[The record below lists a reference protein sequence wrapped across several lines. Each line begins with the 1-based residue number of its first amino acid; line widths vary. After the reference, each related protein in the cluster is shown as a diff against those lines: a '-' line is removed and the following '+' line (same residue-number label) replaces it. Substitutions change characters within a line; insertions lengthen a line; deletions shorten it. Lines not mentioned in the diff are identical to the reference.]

1 MPRRGSVLVKRNFR
15 RFLALAG
22 TALVVSACSAS
33 QSESDTTVNSA
44 EKAENYPLISQY
56 SSPSGTYLAGL
67 VAGHNRDYSIAAD
80 LMLHTL
86 EASPE
91 DPRLLARSF
100 LLTAST
106 GRDKEAIEL
115 SSRLLAVSPD
125 QALAH
130 LVLLIDAVKREDW
143 DEAQS
148 RIEAAPK
155 VGINTVLQ
163 PMFSAWTDLAKD
175 DLDKALEKL
184 EPLSK
189 KDGFKTLYGIQIAL
203 LKDLG
208 GRPDA
213 AKDDYLTLLSSTEQP
228 TLRQVN
234 IVADF
239 LNRQGDQ
246 EAATGLLET
255 YLQENPE
262 NAIATHALQQLAAGE
277 GLERVISKPGDA
289 FAEILFGFASL
300 HAQEKAY
307 DTGLVY
313 ANQALKLRPEYEEA
327 KILVGEI
334 MQTQGRSRDAIDL
347 YKTIP
352 LQSPYAWT
360 VGLRIADEMD
370 SLGLEA
376 ETLETLKQLATL
388 RPERFEPYLRKGNL
402 LRASEK
408 YADSAEA
415 YEQAIKRIDDQDS
428 RFWSLYYFRGIAYE
442 RTKKWPKAEADFLK
456 ALELSPDQPHVLNYL
471 AYSWV
476 EQQKN
481 LPEAEQ
487 MLVKAVELRPDD
499 GYVVDSLGWV
509 YYKLG
514 KYENAVDYLE
524 RAIEL
529 KAEDPVINDH
539 LGDAY
544 WQVGRHHEAR
554 FQWRR
559 ALSFDPEEEQ
569 VELIKAKIDKGISS
583 SVTDI

>member
-1 MPRRGSVLVKRNFR
+1 MPRHGSMLVKGNFR
-15 RFLALAG
+15 RFLTLAG
-22 TALVVSACSAS
+22 TALVLSACSAS
-33 QSESDTTVNSA
+33 QSESDITANTA
-44 EKAENYPLISQY
+44 AKGENVPLISQY

-67 VAGHNRDYSIAAD
+67 VAGHNRDYSIATD

-100 LLTAST
+100 LLAASV
-106 GRDKEAIEL
+106 GRDKESIDL

-143 DEAQS
+143 DEAQI
-148 RIEAAPK
+148 RIDAAPK

-175 DLDKALEKL
+175 DLNKALSNL
-184 EPLSK
+184 ESLSK
-189 KDGFKTLYGIQIAL
+189 KEGFKTLYGIQIAL

-208 GRPDA
+208 GRPEDA
-213 AKDDYLTLLSSTEQP
+213 RNDYLALLSTAKQP

-239 LNRQGDQ
+239 LNRQGDT
-246 EAATGLLET
+246 EAAQGLLET
-255 YLQENPE
+255 YLNGDPE
-262 NAIATHALQQLAAGE
+262 NAIATHSLQKLASGE
-277 GLERVISKPGDA
+277 GLDRVINTPGDA

-334 MQTQGRSRDAIDL
+334 MQTQGRSRDAIEL
-347 YKTIP
+347 YKTIS
-352 LQSPYAWT
+352 LESPYAWT
-360 VGLRIADEMD
+360 VGLRIADELD
-370 SLGLEA
+370 ALGLEA
-376 ETLETLKQLATL
+376 ETLETLKQLSSL
-388 RPERFEPYLRKGNL
+388 RPERFEPYLRRGNL

-408 YADSAEA
+408 YTASALA
-415 YEQAIKRIDDQDS
+415 YQQAIERIDEENP
-428 RFWSLYYFRGIAYE
+428 RYWSLYYFRGIAYE

-456 ALELSPDQPHVLNYL
+456 ALDLSPDQPHVLNYL

-481 LPEAEQ
+481 LPEAEE
-487 MLVKAVELRPDD
+487 MLIKAVELRPED

-509 YYKLG
+509 YYQLG
-514 KYENAVDYLE
+514 KYKSAVDYLE

-544 WQVGRHHEAR
+544 WRVGRRHEAR

-569 VELIKAKIDKGISS
+569 VELIKIKIDKGISS
-583 SVTDI
+583 SVSDS

>member
-33 QSESDTTVNSA
+33 QSESDTSVNSA
-44 EKAENYPLISQY
+44 EKVGNYPLISQY

-80 LMLHTL
+80 LMLHAL

-175 DLDKALEKL
+175 DLDKALKKL

-208 GRPDA
+208 GRPDS
-213 AKDDYLTLLSSTEQP
+213 AKDDYLTLLSSTEKP

-277 GLERVISKPGDA
+277 GLERVIRKPGDA

-334 MQTQGRSRDAIDL
+334 MQTQGRSRDAINL

-370 SLGLEA
+370 LLGLEA

-388 RPERFEPYLRKGNL
+388 RPERFEPYLRRGNL
-402 LRASEK
+402 LRAAEK

-442 RTKKWPKAEADFLK
+442 RTKKWPEAEADFLK

-487 MLVKAVELRPDD
+487 MLVKAVELRPED

-544 WQVGRHHEAR
+544 WQVGRQHEAR

-569 VELIKAKIDKGISS
+569 VELIKAKIDKGLSS

>member
-1 MPRRGSVLVKRNFR
+1 MPRRGSVLVKQNFR
-15 RFLALAG
+15 RFLALTG
-22 TALVVSACSAS
+22 TALIVSACSVS
-33 QSESDTTVNSA
+33 QSESDTSANSA
-44 EKAENYPLISQY
+44 VTTAEYPLISPY

-67 VAGHNRDYSIAAD
+67 VAGHSRDYSIAAD
-80 LMLHTL
+80 LMLHAL

-91 DPRLLARSF
+91 DPQLLARSF
-100 LLTAST
+100 LLTASV
-106 GRDKEAIEL
+106 GRDQEAIDL
-115 SSRLLAVSPD
+115 AKRLLVVSPD

-130 LVLLIDAVKREDW
+130 LILLIDAVKREDW

-148 RIEAAPK
+148 RNEAAPN
-155 VGINTVLQ
+155 VGVNTVLQ
-163 PMFSAWTDLAKD
+163 PMFSAWTDLAKGN
-175 DLDKALEKL
+175 LDKALEKL

-208 GRPDA
+208 GRPGD

-246 EAATGLLET
+246 EAAKGLLET
-255 YLQENPE
+255 YLQTNPE
-262 NAIATHALQQLAAGE
+262 NAIAIHALEQLGAE
-277 GLERVISKPGDA
+277 KGLERVISKPGDA

-313 ANQALKLRPEYEEA
+313 ANQALRLRPEYEEA

-334 MQTQGRSRDAIDL
+334 MQTQGRSRDAINL

-370 SLGLEA
+370 VLGLEA
-376 ETLETLKQLATL
+376 ETLETLDQLTTL

-408 YADSAEA
+408 FDASAKA
-415 YEQAIKRIDDQDS
+415 YEQAINRIDAQDA
-428 RFWSLYYFRGIAYE
+428 RFWTLFYFRGISFE
-442 RTKKWPKAEADFLK
+442 RTKQWPKAEADFLK

-476 EQQKN
+476 EQNKN
-481 LPEAEQ
+481 LSESEQ
-487 MLVKAVELRPDD
+487 MLIKAVELRPED
-499 GYVVDSLGWV
+499 GYIVDSLGWV
-509 YYKLG
+509 YYQLG
-514 KYENAVDYLE
+514 KYENAVEYLE

-544 WQVGRHHEAR
+544 WRVGRYHEAR

-559 ALSFDPEEEQ
+559 ALSFDPEDEQ
-569 VELIKAKIDKGISS
+569 VEMINTKIDKGMSP

>member
-1 MPRRGSVLVKRNFR
+1 M
-15 RFLALAG
+15 ALAG
-22 TALVVSACSAS
+22 TALVLSACSAS
-33 QSESDTTVNSA
+33 KSESDTTATSA
-44 EKAENYPLISQY
+44 TNDANYPLISQY
-56 SSPSGTYLAGL
+56 SSPSGTYLAGI
-67 VAGHNRDYSIAAD
+67 VAGHNRDYSVAAD
-80 LMLHTL
+80 LMLHAL
-86 EASPE
+86 EASHE

-100 LLTAST
+100 LLTASV
-106 GRDKEAIEL
+106 GRDRETMDL
-115 SSRLLAVSPD
+115 SARLLAVSPD

-143 DEAQS
+143 DEVQE
-148 RIEAAPK
+148 RIDAAPK

-163 PMFSAWTDLAKD
+163 PMFSAWADLAKN
-175 DLDKALEKL
+175 DLDKALLNL
-184 EPLSK
+184 EPLSQ

-208 GRPDA
+208 GRPGA
-213 AKDDYLTLLSSTEQP
+213 AKNDYLKILSATEQP

-239 LNRQGDQ
+239 LNRQGDKD
-246 EAATGLLET
+246 AATGLLET
-255 YLQENPE
+255 YLQADPE
-262 NAIATHALQQLAAGE
+262 NAIATQALDRLTSGGE
-277 GLERVISKPGDA
+277 LERVISKPGDA

-334 MQTQGRSRDAIDL
+334 MQTQGRSRDAIAL

-370 SLGLEA
+370 ALGLEA
-376 ETLETLKQLATL
+376 ETLETLEQLATL
-388 RPERFEPYLRKGNL
+388 RPERFEPHLRKGNL

-408 YADSAEA
+408 YAAAAQSYD
-415 YEQAIKRIDDQDS
+415 QAIKRIDEKDS
-428 RFWSLYYFRGIAYE
+428 RYWSLFYFRGIAFE
-442 RTKKWPKAEADFLK
+442 RTKNWPKAEADFLK

-476 EQQKN
+476 ELQKN

-509 YYKLG
+509 YYQLG
-514 KYENAVDYLE
+514 KYENAVEYLE

-544 WQVGRHHEAR
+544 WRVGRHHEAR

-569 VELIKAKIDKGISS
+569 VELIKSKIDKGIISS
-583 SVTDI
+583 GTDI